1 MITILVSAW
10 FALMSGYYLA
20 MMIFLC
26 YSGYDHL
33 IPTFVGIAGLLHA
46 ALAGSVLSPVSR
58 TSSTLFVAC
67 GVWGSVSGLVSIRAD
82 GSLWSRI
89 ITVFFGAAWSVV
101 IMGTIGYIF
110 SAPKKRRA
118 APHAAAPHA
127 DAPHADAPHADAPRA
142 DAPRAVLT
150 GESDSMTLIPIE
162 DV

>member
-20 MMIFLC
+20 MMIFLG

-82 GSLWSRI
+82 GPLWSRI

-101 IMGTIGYIF
+101 LMGTIGYIF
-110 SAPKKRRA
+110 SAPKKRRDEPIQA
-118 APHAAAPHA
+118 AEPHAAAPHA
-127 DAPHADAPHADAPRA
+127 DAPHA